1 MKKSFLTILSI
12 ICLVACSDNESTKP
26 NTVNEAPEVK
36 SEISKKEDPVPTTI
50 SIQEVSRIALVEA
63 EQFMS
68 NAKKD
73 GIDYSSVTE
82 TFQKA
87 KLAYDNKEFKEAQKL
102 AVSVRKQIE
111 ELKYN

>member
-1 MKKSFLTILSI
+1 
-12 ICLVACSDNESTKP
+12 
-26 NTVNEAPEVK
+26 
-36 SEISKKEDPVPTTI
+36 
-50 SIQEVSRIALVEA
+50 
-63 EQFMS
+63 MS